1 MILSA
6 LLTSVGINVALCL
19 IFFILYSVL
28 RNRPSNANLY
38 APRLVAEGKYQGD
51 DDFSV
56 GGLFS
61 SFKWVKRAWQPSED
75 ELMSNSG
82 LDAVVFM
89 RIFIFGLRVFRFA
102 VVVGIFI
109 LLPFNYMGNQLNID
123 FTDLPNKSLETF
135 SISNVDDGSNR
146 LWIHFSAVYIFTA
159 VVCYLLYFEYD
170 YIASKRMAYF
180 YSSKPRP
187 GQFTVLVRS
196 IPVSPGQKF
205 SESVESFFSKYY
217 PSTYLSHSM
226 VRRTSKLKG
235 LINETDKVYKRLVKV
250 KTKKHPQKKYKRAG
264 FLGLFG
270 PRVDLQ
276 DHYEKKLE
284 DMEGDLRTE
293 RSSVAGKEVPAAFV
307 SFKSRFTAAVVSHLP
322 QGIKP
327 TEWIAE
333 QAPDPQDVYW
343 PFFSASFFKRWMCN
357 IFVIFACIFITGL
370 FLIPVLLAQGLTHL
384 DQLELWLPFLS
395 GLFKVK
401 IISQVITGYLPSLI
415 LETFLSVIPPTMIV
429 LSSIQGYIAL
439 SQIEKSAC
447 IKVLW
452 FTIWNIFFANVLSGS
467 ALYRIN
473 VFLEPKRIP
482 EVLAVAVPGQAS
494 FFIAYVVTSGWTKT
508 FSAKLFR
515 LKRFIWSYLKGKL
528 CWKFDEEVDVP
539 SNQYHSEIPRILF
552 FGLLGITYFF
562 LAPLI
567 LPFVLV
573 YYCFGYIIYRNQ
585 LLNVYAPM
593 FETGGKFWPVVH
605 DATIFS
611 LILMHVIAIGIFG
624 LKKVP
629 LASSL
634 TVPLP
639 ILTLIF
645 NSYCR
650 RRFLPSFKGYPAE
663 CLINKDR
670 HDHNDPSISSFYDEL
685 ASAYRDPAM
694 KPVRYSDTSESSSS
708 PLLRGADR

>member
-28 RNRPSNANLY
+28 RTRPSNANLY
-38 APRLVAEGKYQGD
+38 APRLVAEGRFQEE

-56 GGLFS
+56 GSLFS

-75 ELMSNSG
+75 ELMLNSG

-102 VVVGIFI
+102 GVVGIFI

-170 YIASKRMAYF
+170 YIASKRIAYF

-196 IPVSPGQKF
+196 IPVSSGQKF

-235 LINETDKVYKRLVKV
+235 LINETDKVYKRLVRV
-250 KTKKHPQKKYKRAG
+250 KTKNYPQERYKRSG

-327 TEWIAE
+327 TEWLAE

-357 IFVIFACIFITGL
+357 IFVIFACIFITVL

-384 DQLELWLPFLS
+384 DQLELW
-395 GLFKVK
+395 K

-415 LETFLSVIPPTMIV
+415 LETFLSAIPPTMIV

-482 EVLAVAVPGQAS
+482 EVLAVAVPGQ
-494 FFIAYVVTSGWTKT
+494 
-508 FSAKLFR
+508 
-515 LKRFIWSYLKGKL
+515 
-528 CWKFDEEVDVP
+528 
-539 SNQYHSEIPRILF
+539 
-552 FGLLGITYFF
+552 
-562 LAPLI
+562 
-567 LPFVLV
+567 
-573 YYCFGYIIYRNQ
+573 
-585 LLNVYAPM
+585 
-593 FETGGKFWPVVH
+593 
-605 DATIFS
+605 
-611 LILMHVIAIGIFG
+611 
-624 LKKVP
+624 
-629 LASSL
+629 
-634 TVPLP
+634 
-639 ILTLIF
+639 
-645 NSYCR
+645 
-650 RRFLPSFKGYPAE
+650 

-670 HDHNDPSISSFYDEL
+670 HDHSDPSISSFYDKL
-685 ASAYRDPAM
+685 ATVYRDPAM

-708 PLLRGADR
+708 PLLRGADI